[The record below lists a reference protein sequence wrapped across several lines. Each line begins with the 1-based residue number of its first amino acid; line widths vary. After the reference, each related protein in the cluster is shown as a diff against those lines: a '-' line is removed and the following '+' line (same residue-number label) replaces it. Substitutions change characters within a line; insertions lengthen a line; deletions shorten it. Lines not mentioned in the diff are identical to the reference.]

1 MPVNWPQTAIGEAMM
16 ILGMILMFVIETGC
30 LVVAAWLIWKR
41 LAAYLKDNPE
51 GVAALTTHLFIP
63 LLGKR
68 KKV

>member
-1 MPVNWPQTAIGEAMM
+1 M